1 MRFDASDRESV
12 LRHGLQLVGRT
23 AHEIAQTASEGTSAW
38 DPNTSKGSVG
48 RLVERW
54 FGLEANSDTGP
65 DLAEAGIEIKSVPLR
80 RASRELRSKERT
92 SITMIDY
99 HRVAVDPFVGAPL
112 DLKTRLTLY
121 VFFLWS
127 QGDVAR
133 AGDQRILRVI
143 LHERDQ
149 LDLVALTDAYAHVQ
163 RASRAGRAHLLS
175 EGDTSPVGA
184 ATKGAKGATRTQPL
198 SDVRARPRAFAWRP
212 AYTTGLFHSTP
223 HHTAE
228 TASPMPCDSRAPS
241 RTTGAPCHRLPLIS
255 GVDDLTR
262 LVEKRLE
269 PLLGAT
275 VEQLRGRYAPSVS
288 ATAKNVAAATFR
300 RILAG
305 GDEDLASALE
315 RLGTTV
321 RVSRVNP
328 VTLRPHEAVSFTP
341 FDFREV
347 AETPWE
353 ESDVLATLGRI
364 LFIVLDAPKGATVGE
379 ARLRSVVTWSAGPD
393 TIATMEREYE
403 AFRLAFM
410 GSPPSEWP
418 SQRSTE
424 VLHVRPHGRDGS
436 DVVPLPS
443 GEMHVRSSL
452 WLNQRF
458 VQEIIMRHG
467 A

>member
-23 AHEIAQTASEGTSAW
+23 AHEIAQTAAESTSAW

-48 RLVERW
+48 QLVERW

-99 HRVAVDPFVGAPL
+99 HRVAVDPFAGTPL

-127 QGDVAR
+127 QGTVAR
-133 AGDQRILRVI
+133 AEDQRILRVM
-143 LHERDQ
+143 LHERDAI
-149 LDLVALTDAYAHVQ
+149 DLAGLTDAYGHV
-163 RASRAGRAHLLS
+163 SRVTRDGRAHLLS

-184 ATKGAKGATRTQPL
+184 ATKGAKGVTRTQPF
-198 SDVRARPRAFAWRP
+198 SEVRARPRAFAWRP
-212 AYTTGLFHSTP
+212 SYTTGLFHTPDESTL
-223 HHTAE
+223 
-228 TASPMPCDSRAPS
+228 
-241 RTTGAPCHRLPLIS
+241 RLPDVS
-255 GVDDLTR
+255 GIADLTR
-262 LVEKRLE
+262 RVESRLAPLV
-269 PLLGAT
+269 GAS
-275 VEQLRGRYAPSVS
+275 VEELRARFAPSVS
-288 ATAKNVAAATFR
+288 STAKNVGAATFR
-300 RILAG
+300 RILSG
-305 GDEDLASALE
+305 GDEDLMAGLE
-315 RLGTTV
+315 RLGSTV
-321 RVSRVNP
+321 RVSRVDP
-328 VTLRPHEAVSFTP
+328 VTLRPREAVSFTP

-364 LFIVLDAPKGATVGE
+364 LFVVLDAPKGATVGE

-403 AFRLAFM
+403 AFRRAFTE
-410 GSPPSEWP
+410 SPPSEWP

-424 VLHVRPHGRDGS
+424 VLHVRPHGRDGR
-436 DVVPLPS
+436 DVVPLPN

-458 VQEIIMRHG
+458 VQDIIVRHG